1 MHAKIKLSYPTQLTT
16 QLTAPKTVEWLG
28 IYAQFKGIGLF
39 ARGGGCMG
47 TTTHINTHNT
57 KPMTC
62 HSPATG
68 WTHTYTQKHTTHT
81 PKHKIYDMP
90 LACHR
95 MDTHRNAHNTHTQH
109 KIYDMPLA
117 CHRIDTHTYTQK
129 HTQHTQQTQHNTK
142 SMTCHLPAT
151 G

>member
-1 MHAKIKLSYPTQLTT
+1 
-16 QLTAPKTVEWLG
+16 
-28 IYAQFKGIGLF
+28 
-39 ARGGGCMG
+39 
-47 TTTHINTHNT
+47 
-57 KPMTC
+57 
-62 HSPATG
+62 
-68 WTHTYTQKHTTHT
+68 
-81 PKHKIYDMP
+81 MP